1 MLEEFIKT
9 KIEGIKEGKV
19 EDEII
24 EYKKANKYIVPKS
37 TVIVEIALKEGY
49 IAKFD
54 ITNYFKGIL

>member
-1 MLEEFIKT
+1 MLKEFIKT
-9 KIEGIKEGKV
+9 KIEEIKEEQV
-19 EDEII
+19 DDNII

-54 ITNYFKGIL
+54 ISNYFKEIL